1 MKIKASA
8 KGDVIKVKMLI
19 EHIMETGRRKDAEG
33 KLIPGHY
40 ITEVAVVHKDTTVF
54 HAQLGPAV
62 SKDPYLAFAFKG
74 GVAGDKIVV
83 TWIDNKG
90 ETETS
95 ESVIR

>member
-8 KGDVIKVKMLI
+8 KGDVVKVKMLI
-19 EHIMETGRRKDAEG
+19 GHIMETGRRKNAEG

-40 ITEVAVVHKDTTVF
+40 ITEVTVIHKDNTVF

-74 GVAGDKIVV
+74 AAAGETITA
-83 TWIDNKG
+83 TWVDNKG

-95 ESVIR
+95 DSVIR

>member
-19 EHIMETGRRKDAEG
+19 AHIMETGRRKDADG
-33 KLIPGHY
+33 KLVPGHY
-40 ITEVAVVHKDTTVF
+40 ITEVTVVHKDTTVF

-74 GVAGDKIVV
+74 GVAGDKITVS
-83 TWIDNKG
+83 WIDNKG